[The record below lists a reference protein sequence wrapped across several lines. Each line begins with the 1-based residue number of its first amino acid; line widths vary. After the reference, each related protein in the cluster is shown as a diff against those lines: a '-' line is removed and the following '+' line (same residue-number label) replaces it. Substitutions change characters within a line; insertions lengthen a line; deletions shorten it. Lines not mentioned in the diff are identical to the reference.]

1 MSSLDQSLFSSL
13 IRFSS
18 EGNDTELS
26 KLFTSNTLSQYDID
40 AAFRACIDNFK
51 NRNEKYVNCLKIFL
65 KQIPDINYRNSKL
78 NNTTILM
85 HCIEKEQEIPIDMI
99 ISCYSGEIKVN
110 IEDDK
115 GENVLVKLLK
125 SDIDEQ
131 SQSEFFGM
139 LMSNKVDLN
148 AKNKNGESIMTII
161 EKDNK
166 VLIKEEIK
174 NYIKESTFEIEKYVD
189 MFNKGEYSDILEVIK
204 RFGEKESL
212 INQNLQFEFNK
223 NITEMRLVIKS
234 INEKKK
240 TNEYHYVA
248 SFTLNGNIIDEYQF
262 NIAHLLYKTNVNMI
276 LPKKGILLL
285 NKMILYY
292 QLDEF
297 ANVTKLKKEIEQC
310 DEIYKDKFIYFY
322 VKCIYLEML
331 IERDRLIEAKK
342 EVKQL
347 EEELD
352 SKENECYLNK
362 EVYKDFF
369 RKNMIFDIDNDK
381 EVKLIFQLM
390 KIMIMIQE
398 KDESDINMS
407 NEEMMLTSQRIKNA
421 VSQINSLDITEY
433 NTSKL
438 LFLYYSF
445 LNIHLIYY
453 SSHFSQNKINLK
465 LGKLLNFKTN
475 SVELNLNFEE
485 DENTKIY
492 YYNSYGILNLKNE
505 NYSLASFYF
514 LRCIHLIKRKTPLQL
529 IKHFRLYPK
538 IAFNLA
544 LSYFFLKK
552 YQQCSKLLR
561 FILQKKNSFI
571 SNSRYIYYR
580 LALSELE
587 QWKSINKSSKVLCMI
602 NEEVALLFKKVLMR
616 SKIKDSVY
624 YSSFLNLIFCLIT
637 NRQYA
642 EAIFYIESRKEKC
655 INKEIENVIEN
666 YHIQCYL
673 FIGKVIKANEIAENA
688 LLSDN
693 TYRMILHCR
702 DL

>member
-276 LPKKGILLL
+276 LPKKGILLTDL
-285 NKMILYY
+285 
-292 QLDEF
+292 
-297 ANVTKLKKEIEQC
+297 
-310 DEIYKDKFIYFY
+310 
-322 VKCIYLEML
+322 
-331 IERDRLIEAKK
+331 
-342 EVKQL
+342 
-347 EEELD
+347 
-352 SKENECYLNK
+352 
-362 EVYKDFF
+362 
-369 RKNMIFDIDNDK
+369 
-381 EVKLIFQLM
+381 
-390 KIMIMIQE
+390 
-398 KDESDINMS
+398 
-407 NEEMMLTSQRIKNA
+407 
-421 VSQINSLDITEY
+421 VSVS
-433 NTSKL
+433 
-438 LFLYYSF
+438 
-445 LNIHLIYY
+445 
-453 SSHFSQNKINLK
+453 
-465 LGKLLNFKTN
+465 
-475 SVELNLNFEE
+475 
-485 DENTKIY
+485 
-492 YYNSYGILNLKNE
+492 
-505 NYSLASFYF
+505 
-514 LRCIHLIKRKTPLQL
+514 
-529 IKHFRLYPK
+529 
-538 IAFNLA
+538 
-544 LSYFFLKK
+544 
-552 YQQCSKLLR
+552 
-561 FILQKKNSFI
+561 
-571 SNSRYIYYR
+571 
-580 LALSELE
+580 
-587 QWKSINKSSKVLCMI
+587 
-602 NEEVALLFKKVLMR
+602 
-616 SKIKDSVY
+616 
-624 YSSFLNLIFCLIT
+624 
-637 NRQYA
+637 
-642 EAIFYIESRKEKC
+642 
-655 INKEIENVIEN
+655 
-666 YHIQCYL
+666 
-673 FIGKVIKANEIAENA
+673 
-688 LLSDN
+688 
-693 TYRMILHCR
+693 
-702 DL
+702 